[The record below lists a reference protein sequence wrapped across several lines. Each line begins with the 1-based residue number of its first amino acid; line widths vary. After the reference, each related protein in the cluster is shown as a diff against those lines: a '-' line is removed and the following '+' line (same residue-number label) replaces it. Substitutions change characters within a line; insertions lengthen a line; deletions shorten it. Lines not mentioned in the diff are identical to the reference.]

1 VWNALGTVHDP
12 ELDRAITELGFVTEA
27 SVREDAASG
36 CTVLVRLRLPT
47 YFCAPNFA
55 YLMVA
60 DAHEAVGAIPGVQKA
75 EVRLEDHFAADEINS
90 GVAAQAG
97 FARSFP
103 RHAKREPA
111 ELRLIFRRKGYLAAQ
126 GRLGK
131 RLTELGWTTRQMAE
145 ARLRDLSDRLTAPLV
160 RRRRALGLP
169 TGGDEPVFT
178 DEHGRRVLPGD
189 METHLK
195 RGRTTAVGIGV
206 NTEMCGGLLATRYGT
221 PEAGRESVPESGSRP
236 TAETSVT
243 SRTGG
248 PADRTPASTAGGAA

>member
-1 VWNALGTVHDP
+1 
-12 ELDRAITELGFVTEA
+12 
-27 SVREDAASG
+27 VREDTASG

-55 YLMVA
+55 YLMVT
-60 DAHEAVGAIPGVQKA
+60 DAHEAVGALPGVQGV

-131 RLTELGWTTRQMAE
+131 RLSELGWTTRQMAA
-145 ARLRDLSDRLTAPLV
+145 ARLRDLSDQLTAPLI
-160 RRRRALGLP
+160 RRRRTLGLP
-169 TGGDEPVFT
+169 ADGDEPVFT
-178 DEHGRRVLPGD
+178 DEHGRRVLPAD